1 MTNIFIIVSVSPLQ
15 QVASSK
21 SPSGTT
27 GVRTIL
33 MRELGGQWAP
43 SYAVK
48 VFSPQAEG
56 QYSTGDIV
64 AASLRFRHST
74 NQMSGQTYQDVVAEE
89 IVKLSSPN
97 NLPNK
102 ASETD
107 NIEIPF

>member
-27 GVRTIL
+27 GVRSIL

-48 VFSPQAEG
+48 VFSPQAEE
-56 QYSTGDIV
+56 QFRTGGVV
-64 AASLRFRHST
+64 AASLRLRATT

-89 IVKLSSPN
+89 IVTLSTPS
-97 NLPNK
+97 
-102 ASETD
+102 D
-107 NIEIPF
+107 NDIL